1 MEIAKALVPTGR
13 ADGDRPWPVA
23 GGPKPLFPVAN
34 RPILFHNLEA
44 LRAAGV
50 LEPTLL
56 VERDGAAAIGQAVG
70 NGSEW
75 GLAVRYAEY
84 VPANGLSGAL
94 AAGDPFVGDEPV
106 LVQLGDAL
114 LAGRLH
120 EHIAAFAREGLDAL
134 VLQLERPLGH
144 AGRWPEP
151 ALMLSPSAFSMLM
164 ASPQAAADPVAG
176 VRAWGG
182 HVRVQ
187 RVDGCLPCHGKQES
201 VLDCNRRM
209 LEGLVGDV
217 ADGQLSD
224 CRVQGELVVHPSASV
239 ERSVLRGPAI
249 IGPGARLSDAYVGP
263 YTSIGADV
271 VIEAA
276 EIEHSIVLS
285 GAELR
290 FLGTRLES
298 SVIGA
303 DSRVVRSF
311 AVPNAMRMTVGDGAD
326 VQLA

>member
-13 ADGDRPWPVA
+13 AHGDRPWPVA
-23 GGPKPLFPVAN
+23 GCPKPLFPVAN

-50 LEPTLL
+50 LEPTIL
-56 VERDGAAAIGQAVG
+56 VERDGAAAIERAVG
-70 NGSEW
+70 DGSDW
-75 GLAVRYAEY
+75 GLSVRYAEY
-84 VPANGLSGAL
+84 VPAIGLSGAL
-94 AAGDPFVGDEPV
+94 KAGDPFVGDEPV

-134 VLQLERPLGH
+134 ALRLERPAGH
-144 AGRWPEP
+144 AGRWPAP
-151 ALMLSPSAFSMLM
+151 ALMLSPRAFSMLQ
-164 ASPQAAADPVAG
+164 ARPEAAADPVAG

-182 HVRVQ
+182 RVRVE
-187 RVDGCLPCHGKQES
+187 RVDGCLPCHGEQGS
-201 VLDCNRRM
+201 ILDCNRRM

-217 ADGQLSD
+217 ADGLLCD
-224 CRVQGELVVHPSASV
+224 CRVQGEVVVHSSARV
-239 ERSVLRGPAI
+239 ERSTLRGPAI
-249 IGPGARLSDAYVGP
+249 IGPHAEISDAYVGP
-263 YTSIGADV
+263 YTSIGAGA

-276 EIEHSIVLS
+276 EVEHSIVLA

-298 SVIGA
+298 SVIGEGA
-303 DSRVVRSF
+303 RVTRGF
-311 AVPNAMRMTVGDGAD
+311 DVPNALRMTVGDGAD